1 MNFFS
6 ILIFIFLISCE
17 EKYEPIEVDGNL
29 QPPMPSKEERDK
41 TILGVDSDNDGLRD
55 DVEILINKIGDTR
68 NRREALRQKHR
79 YYQLAVSAY
88 IAGDKK
94 KALEK
99 FLKSVESSTCMS
111 AFYGSVVEKRVFRR
125 KLDALTMNTK
135 KRLDIYYKIDLLSAG
150 IVTEGLPPKEW
161 KTRCEFKVAEEEK

>member
-1 MNFFS
+1 MNIFS
-6 ILIFIFLISCE
+6 ILVFIFLISCE
-17 EKYEPIEVDGNL
+17 EKYEPFEVDGNL

-79 YYQLAVSAY
+79 YYQMAVSAY
-88 IAGDKK
+88 LTGEKK

-99 FLKSVESSTCMS
+99 FLKSVESGTCIS
-111 AFYGSVVEKRVFRR
+111 AFYKSIVEGRSYSRR
-125 KLDALTMNTK
+125 LNSLTMNTK
-135 KRLDIYYKIDLLSAG
+135 ERTDIYYKVDLLAAG
-150 IVTEGLPPKEW
+150 TMMKGLAPKKW
-161 KTRCEFKVAEEEK
+161 RTRCEFKIDEEEK